1 MEVATMSINDVFVAE
16 VIKSIQI
23 KGNPPDKIEEGYFNE
38 TEWAEKL
45 GVPKATLR
53 PKLRIATQKGNFHLK
68 RFRVRSGTNIKAINY
83 FKFIK

>member
-1 MEVATMSINDVFVAE
+1 MNINDVFAAD

-53 PKLRIATQKGNFHLK
+53 PKLKIAAQQGNFHLK
-68 RFRVRSGTNIKAINY
+68 KFRVRNGNNIKAINY

>member
-1 MEVATMSINDVFVAE
+1 MNINDVFAADVL
-16 VIKSIQI
+16 KSIQI

-45 GVPKATLR
+45 GVPKSTLR
-53 PKLRIATQKGNFHLK
+53 RKLRIATQKGNFHLK
-68 RFRVRSGTNIKAINY
+68 RFRVRCGTNIKAINY